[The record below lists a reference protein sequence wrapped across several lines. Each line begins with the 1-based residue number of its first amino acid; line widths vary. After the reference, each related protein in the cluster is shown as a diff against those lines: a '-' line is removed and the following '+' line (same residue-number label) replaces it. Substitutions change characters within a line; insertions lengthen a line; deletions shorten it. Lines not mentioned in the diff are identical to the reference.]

1 MPAKLFW
8 KLGLIYFGLLLAIL
22 LAVNFYSSRLL
33 LRRDY
38 VRSADD
44 KLASLMG
51 LAKAR
56 PPASK
61 EPRDLQAWTDWV
73 AASGL
78 RAAVFDQTGR
88 MLADSPHQSTPA
100 GSGSDQP
107 EVQQAFSS
115 GEGHSARRSAA
126 LGRDLVYY
134 AVRSQT
140 AQGDTLVLRLAV
152 PLAEAHTSVAELRRR
167 LFAASLVILV
177 LGGLIS
183 LVYFRMFAAR
193 VERLKNFSRR
203 VAEGDFRPLPAERQ
217 RDELADLAGALNET
231 AASMDRT
238 IRSLSGE
245 RNRSSAILR
254 SMVEGVA
261 VVDARERLVFSNRAF
276 SEILSLDDAAIE
288 GRPLIEAIRN
298 SELLSLIRRAL
309 NGEEGLRSDIAMGI
323 VQQRSFS
330 VTATPIQALD
340 SASANRPATNLAN
353 APQPEGQPSG
363 AVVVLHDVTEL
374 RRLERVRQDFVANV
388 SHEFK
393 TPLTAIQGFAE
404 TLLSGALEDPR
415 NNRRFLEIIRDHA
428 TRLASLTDD
437 LLKLARIEAGK
448 LEVEFVPVNILELVE
463 QCAETA
469 LLKASRKQIAFET
482 DVPSALPAIRGD
494 AGLLREVLQNLLD
507 NAIQYTAQAGRI
519 RVSVAVNGRE
529 AVIAVSDT
537 GVGIPLADQERIFE
551 RFYRVDAARSREAGG
566 TGLGLSIAKHIVE
579 AHGGRL
585 WVESEIG
592 RGSKFS
598 FSVSL
603 RISRLHRSEIFI
615 LSSSACNAQKPSCNG
630 AIRNQAGSRGRT
642 SR

>member
-1 MPAKLFW
+1 VPAKLFW

-33 LRRDY
+33 RRDY

-44 KLASLMG
+44 KLASLMS

-61 EPRDLQAWTDWV
+61 DPQDLQAWADWV

-78 RAAVFDQTGR
+78 RATVFDQTGR
-88 MLADSPHQSTPA
+88 MLVDSPRQPQPA
-100 GSGSDQP
+100 GSSSDQS
-107 EVQQAFSS
+107 EVQQALSS
-115 GEGHSARRSAA
+115 GAGHSARRSAA
-126 LGRDLVYY
+126 LGRDFVYD

-140 AQGDTLVLRLAV
+140 AQGDTLVIRLAA
-152 PLAEAHTSVAELRRR
+152 PLAEAHTSMAELRRR
-167 LFAASLVILV
+167 LLAASLVILV

-183 LVYFRMFAAR
+183 LIYFRMFASR
-193 VERLKNFSRR
+193 VERLKDFSRR
-203 VAEGDFRPLPAERQ
+203 VAEGDFRPLPAERP
-217 RDELADLAGALNET
+217 RDELADLTSALNET

-276 SEILSLDDAAIE
+276 SEILSLDAGVIE
-288 GRPLIEAIRN
+288 GRPLIEVVRN
-298 SELLSLIRRAL
+298 SELLGLIRRAL
-309 NGEEGLRSDIAMGI
+309 NGEEGLRTDIAMGI

-330 VTATPIQALD
+330 VTATPVQALD
-340 SASANRPATNLAN
+340 SASSTRPAANQAN
-353 APQPEGQPSG
+353 APQTEGPPSG

-404 TLLSGALEDPR
+404 TLLSGALEDPS

-428 TRLASLTDD
+428 ARLASLTDD

-482 DVPSALPAIRGD
+482 DVPSGLPAVRGD
-494 AGLLREVLQNLLD
+494 ASLLREVLQNLLD
-507 NAIQYTAQAGRI
+507 NAIQYTPEAGRI
-519 RVSVAVNGRE
+519 QVGVALNGRE
-529 AVIAVSDT
+529 AVIAVTDT
-537 GVGIPLADQERIFE
+537 GIGIPLTDQERIFE

-592 RGSKFS
+592 HGSKFS
-598 FSVSL
+598 FSISL
-603 RISRLHRSEIFI
+603 ANQPF
-615 LSSSACNAQKPSCNG
+615 PS
-630 AIRNQAGSRGRT
+630 
-642 SR
+642 